1 MAIVRFDPLRGFESL
16 ARRMSNFA
24 NEFDKGLNLEFG
36 NFSPRIDISEDEGL
50 IYLQAEIPGLTKDN
64 IKLSISDDNVLVL
77 KGEKKREVKSEDSK
91 DGFSYVRMERSFGE
105 FSRSFILP
113 ENIKKDSIA
122 AKFENGVLY
131 VSLEKIEPEKPKE
144 IEVSIE

>member
-1 MAIVRFDPLRGFESL
+1 MAIVRLDPLRGFESL
-16 ARRMSNFA
+16 ARKMSSVA
-24 NEFDKGLNLEFG
+24 SEIDKGFNLEFG
-36 NFSPRIDISEDEGL
+36 NFSPRIDISEDANH

-64 IKLSISDDNVLVL
+64 IKLSINDDNVLVL

-91 DGFSYVRMERSFGE
+91 DGSYYVRMERSFGE

-113 ENIKKDSIA
+113 DNVNKDSIS
-122 AKFENGVLY
+122 AKFDNGVLN
-131 VSLEKIEPEKPKE
+131 VTLDKIEPEKPKE